1 MSDVDKLTS
10 QLLELSKQL
19 ANSNKSFKLTLKTKD
34 INFNVC
40 SQVAHSPGQDVIYPG
55 ALPATSKKTKKKSP
69 SQKKRD
75 SERRKLFLMEK
86 LEITTKPSKTSKEN
100 NTSNDMD
107 ENEESFQCEICDMKV
122 RCKVSLG
129 KHIQRSIP
137 QFYKL
142 MD

>member
-1 MSDVDKLTS
+1 
-10 QLLELSKQL
+10 
-19 ANSNKSFKLTLKTKD
+19 
-34 INFNVC
+34 
-40 SQVAHSPGQDVIYPG
+40 
-55 ALPATSKKTKKKSP
+55 
-69 SQKKRD
+69 
-75 SERRKLFLMEK
+75 MEK

-142 MD
+142 MDQKILEKKDEIPALSAGMQGKYQTLVNVESGGPMELDLVGVTVLLVI